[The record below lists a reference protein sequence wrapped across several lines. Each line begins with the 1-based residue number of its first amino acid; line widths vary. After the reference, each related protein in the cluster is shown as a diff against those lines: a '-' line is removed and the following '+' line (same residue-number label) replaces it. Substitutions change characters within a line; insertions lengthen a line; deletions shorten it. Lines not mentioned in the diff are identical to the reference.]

1 MHLLKALHRPL
12 RRQVA
17 VEGFHDAGLMVG
29 KCQGKTNQKKGP
41 TIHGQLAQLENE

>member
-1 MHLLKALHRPL
+1 MLNSMELHRPL

-29 KCQGKTNQKKGP
+29 KCQGKTNQKKPDHTRAIGP
-41 TIHGQLAQLENE
+41 A